1 MTPGEIDVIVRV
13 AGATLLLTVSAF
25 LWMRGEPR
33 TGLFF
38 LPLAVCLSGF
48 LAGNTPDAALRL
60 GGPVGDAARMLSGF
74 AAVFL
79 WWFCL
84 SVFDRTFRPRGLV
97 LATGILWVG
106 IAAMDR
112 GLLGEALA
120 SKGLSWALITIGL
133 GMVAHLAWRLIRD
146 RPGDLIDERRSARVL
161 VVLLLGGQ
169 LLADL
174 LIDVVMG
181 LDWQPRSF
189 SIVQNAAVLVFTGWL
204 LHLQVR
210 PPDPLSAVVAQ
221 SGVAHAAVV
230 PPLSP
235 EAVRLRE
242 RLRVLIE
249 EERVHLDPDLAFD
262 RFVALM
268 GASDRTVRRLINQ
281 QLGHDHFRTFLN
293 SHRLTEARRRLA
305 DPAHRHDKLISI
317 AMDSGFASLASFNRV
332 FHDAEACSPGAWRQ
346 AALGI
351 ARTPTVPEWGAMPP
365 FETRSADS

>member
-1 MTPGEIDVIVRV
+1 MSPGEIDVIVRV

-25 LWMRGEPR
+25 LWLRGEAR

-38 LPLAVCLSGF
+38 LPLAVCLCGF

-60 GGPVGDAARMLSGF
+60 GGIAGDAARMLSGF

-79 WWFCL
+79 WLFCL

-97 LATGILWVG
+97 LATGILWLG
-106 IAAMDR
+106 IAAVDR
-112 GLLGEALA
+112 GILGEALA
-120 SKGLSWALITIGL
+120 SKGLSWALIAICL
-133 GMVAHLAWRLIRD
+133 GMVIHLAWRLIRD

-210 PPDPLSAVVAQ
+210 PSEPRPAFAVRSAVDPAPVQ
-221 SGVAHAAVV
+221 IT
-230 PPLSP
+230 LSP
-235 EAVRLRE
+235 EAIRLRE

-249 EERVHLDPDLAFD
+249 EERIHLDPDLTFD

-268 GASDRTVRRLINQ
+268 GASDRTVRLLINQ

-293 SHRLTEARRRLA
+293 SHRLTEARRLLA

-332 FHDAEACSPGAWRQ
+332 FHDAEACSPGAWLQ
-346 AALGI
+346 ATLGI
-351 ARTPTVPEWGAMPP
+351 ARAPTVTEWGTMPP